1 MFLYP
6 LLAPAN
12 LGVFDVVVT
21 RLNWSR
27 RVVWLEMVSAAA
39 SIIRPS
45 PTESAIGFSTKTCL
59 PACNAEMACSA
70 WSELGVAMYTTSTAA
85 SFSSMS

>member
-27 RVVWLEMVSAAA
+27 RVAWLEMVSVAA
-39 SIIRPS
+39 SIQMWLEWRHRGS
-45 PTESAIGFSTKTCL
+45 GEVWT
-59 PACNAEMACSA
+59 
-70 WSELGVAMYTTSTAA
+70 
-85 SFSSMS
+85 